1 MAVDIYYGQI
11 LRFQAVLC
19 FIFAYCSY
27 THAQSCV
34 GVKNHEK
41 KNKINNNDGAQL
53 CSNYIANASKFTIND
68 DILTLLSYTDKN
80 DTEQHNPNSLF
91 ERFLYQ

>member
-1 MAVDIYYGQI
+1 MVKFCVSKQCCVSYLRIVHIHTPRAVWE
-11 LRFQAVLC
+11 
-19 FIFAYCSY
+19 SK
-27 THAQSCV
+27 TM
-34 GVKNHEK
+34 K